1 MNPRDIAIV
10 GVACR
15 YPDSSN
21 PDQLWNNLV
30 SRRSS
35 FRPIPK
41 NRWDHSLYYVEGR
54 TRDTYTTYCDRAA
67 LLEHPYAF
75 DGPGFDIAPL
85 RAESMDPQQRIML
98 ELAREALQDAGL
110 DGNHWDR
117 SLAASFLGVSTS
129 EFSLMCSAPLRA
141 RQLASG
147 QFGEPFERA
156 QALAA
161 SSRFGPARS
170 YSLPGSL
177 QSMCATNL
185 SQVFDFRGPAF
196 TIDSACASS
205 LTAVVQAVHYLRS
218 APNDGPAPVAL
229 AGGIFMMMVPDA
241 LIGFSRIG
249 AVAAHECRPFDADS
263 AGFLMGEGGGVVI
276 LKRLSDALRDG
287 NPVYAILRGVAW
299 NSDGRADNPMTVGLE
314 GHAHL
319 IELGLRDCGLQLD
332 DFGYVECH
340 GTATRTGDTVELQ
353 SLAHHLKGSTR
364 PFLGSIKANIG
375 HTMSAAGVAG
385 LLRAVLALHHRE
397 IPPQANWSTWH
408 PDLSNLQDRFRIP
421 TRVQPWDQP
430 LPRALVS
437 SFGFGGTNAL
447 VALQAPD
454 QPARPA
460 SRPLPGP
467 RPIYRPYKAEDAEP
481 EGDISLPQGPGVL
494 QRLLR
499 LELEPPFV
507 LEDLDLDGGRARR
520 TAGGVPPRVG
530 EPSGLGV
537 PSELDALLPASVRV
551 VRMGCC
557 EVLGDEPLELY
568 LNSDGAH
575 LVRRGRL
582 AAWLEF
588 EPGGEGV

>member
-1 MNPRDIAIV
+1 V
-10 GVACR
+10 
-15 YPDSSN
+15 
-21 PDQLWNNLV
+21 
-30 SRRSS
+30 
-35 FRPIPK
+35 
-41 NRWDHSLYYVEGR
+41 
-54 TRDTYTTYCDRAA
+54 
-67 LLEHPYAF
+67 
-75 DGPGFDIAPL
+75 
-85 RAESMDPQQRIML
+85 
-98 ELAREALQDAGL
+98 
-110 DGNHWDR
+110 
-117 SLAASFLGVSTS
+117 
-129 EFSLMCSAPLRA
+129 RA

-147 QFGEPFERA
+147 QFGEPFDPA
-156 QALAA
+156 QAIAA
-161 SSRFGPARS
+161 SSRFGPVRS

-218 APNDGPAPVAL
+218 APEGGPAPVAL

-241 LIGFSRIG
+241 LVGFSRIG
-249 AVAAHECRPFDADS
+249 AVAAHECRPFDSDS
-263 AGFLMGEGGGVVI
+263 SGFLMGEGGGVVI

-314 GHAHL
+314 GHSQL
-319 IELGLRDCGLQLD
+319 IELGLRDCGLQLN

-353 SLAHHLKGSTR
+353 SLAHHLKGSNR

-397 IPPQANWSTWH
+397 IPPQANWNAWH
-408 PDLSNLQDRFRIP
+408 PDLNALQDRFRIP
-421 TRVQPWDQP
+421 TGVEPWDQP

-454 QPARPA
+454 QPARA
-460 SRPLPGP
+460 VARPLPGP
-467 RPIYRPYKAEDAEP
+467 RPTYRPYKADEAEP
-481 EGDISLPQGPGVL
+481 ESDIRLPPGPGVL
-494 QRLLR
+494 HRLAR
-499 LELEPPFV
+499 LELDPPFL

-520 TAGGVPPRVG
+520 TLGRVPPRVG
-530 EPSGLGV
+530 EPSGLGIA
-537 PSELDALLPASVRV
+537 SELDALLPPSVRP
-551 VRMGCC
+551 VRFGCC
-557 EVLGDEPLELY
+557 EALGDEPLQLH
-568 LNSDGAH
+568 LSGQGAH
-575 LVRRGRL
+575 LFRRGRL

-588 EPGGEGV
+588 EPNTSAI